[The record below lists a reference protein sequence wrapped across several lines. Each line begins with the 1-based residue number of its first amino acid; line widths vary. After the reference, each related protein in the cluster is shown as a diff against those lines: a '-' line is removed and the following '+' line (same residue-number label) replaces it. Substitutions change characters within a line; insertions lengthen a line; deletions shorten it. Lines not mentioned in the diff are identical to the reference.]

1 MGVPPATGCCAVG
14 WAALSRV
21 LGDRARGDRRP
32 PRMTVLVELITVSEA
47 VEDPSPAQMGMCGRG
62 ETRTLGAAPAGAR
75 RRGCPDEA
83 GAASH

>member
-1 MGVPPATGCCAVG
+1 
-14 WAALSRV
+14 
-21 LGDRARGDRRP
+21 
-32 PRMTVLVELITVSEA
+32 MTVLVELITVSEA

-75 RRGCPDEA
+75 WRGCRDKT